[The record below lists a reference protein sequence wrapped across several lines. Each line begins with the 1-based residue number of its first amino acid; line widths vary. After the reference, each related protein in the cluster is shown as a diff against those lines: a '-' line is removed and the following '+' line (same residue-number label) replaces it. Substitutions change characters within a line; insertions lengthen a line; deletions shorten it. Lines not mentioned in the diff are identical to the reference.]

1 MPAVVIIGGQWGDE
15 GKGRVVDFHA
25 RYCSL
30 IARYS
35 AGTNAGHTVIND
47 LGKFALHLVPAGIF
61 YGDKTCLI
69 GNGVVIDPDKLLNEI
84 AMLSERGVDTSNLL
98 ISDRAHV
105 IMPWHQVIDSADEEL
120 RGSQAIGTTGTGT
133 GPAFHDKV
141 SRIGIRVADLINKD
155 KFPERLEE
163 VLNYKNKVI
172 EKLYD
177 RESLDFASI
186 LEQYSE
192 LADRLEPYV
201 ADTTAVVQ
209 ESHERDEMIL
219 LEGAQG
225 SLLDL
230 DSGTYPYVTSS
241 VPASV
246 AAGAAIGIGLGPTA
260 IERVVGVYK
269 AYQTR
274 VGHGAMPT
282 ELFDE
287 NAEKLREGGGGV
299 PGTSEYGTTT
309 GRARRCG
316 WFDGV
321 LAGYTSRLNGVTSVA
336 LTRLDSLTG
345 FSSVKICV
353 AYELN
358 GKRVTTLPA
367 AINEASNLIPIYEE
381 MPGGSEDFTG
391 VRNINDL
398 PKEAL
403 QYVRRIEQLIGA
415 PIDMISVGPERD
427 QAIVTRDIFGG
438 NLYIFRRIKWKMWC
452 CFCMLRLQLF
462 L

>member
-1 MPAVVIIGGQWGDE
+1 MNMPAVVIIGGQWGDE

-155 KFPERLEE
+155 KFPERLQE

-177 RESLDFASI
+177 RESLDFTSI

-381 MPGGSEDFTG
+381 MPGWSEDVSG

-438 NLYIFRRIKWKMWC
+438 NL
-452 CFCMLRLQLF
+452 
-462 L
+462 

>member
-1 MPAVVIIGGQWGDE
+1 MNMPAVVIIGGQWGDE

-177 RESLDFASI
+177 RESLDFTSI

-201 ADTTAVVQ
+201 ADTTAIVQ

-381 MPGGSEDFTG
+381 MPGWSEDVSG

-438 NLYIFRRIKWKMWC
+438 NL
-452 CFCMLRLQLF
+452 
-462 L
+462 

>member
-69 GNGVVIDPDKLLNEI
+69 GNGVVIDPDKLLKEI

-177 RESLDFASI
+177 RESLNFTSI
-186 LEQYSE
+186 LEQYSA
-192 LADRLEPYV
+192 LADRLRPYV
-201 ADTTAVVQ
+201 TDTTSVVQ
-209 ESHERDEMIL
+209 ESHERGEMIL

-274 VGHGAMPT
+274 VGYGAMPT

-299 PGTSEYGTTT
+299 AGTSEYGTTT

-358 GKRVTTLPA
+358 GKRVTALPA
-367 AINEASNLIPIYEE
+367 EVNEASNLVPIYEE
-381 MPGGSEDFTG
+381 MPGWSEDVSS

-398 PKEAL
+398 PREAI
-403 QYVRRIEQLIGA
+403 QYVRRIEQLVGA

-438 NLYIFRRIKWKMWC
+438 NL
-452 CFCMLRLQLF
+452 
-462 L
+462 

>member
-155 KFPERLEE
+155 KFPERLQE

-177 RESLDFASI
+177 RESLDFTSI

-381 MPGGSEDFTG
+381 MPGWSEDVSG

-398 PKEAL
+398 PIEAL

-438 NLYIFRRIKWKMWC
+438 NL
-452 CFCMLRLQLF
+452 
-462 L
+462 

>member
-1 MPAVVIIGGQWGDE
+1 MPAVVVIGGQWGDE

-25 RYCSL
+25 RYCSM
-30 IARYS
+30 IGRYS
-35 AGTNAGHTVIND
+35 AGTNAGHTIMNEH
-47 LGKFALHLVPAGIF
+47 GKFALHLVPAGIF
-61 YGDKTCLI
+61 YGDKACVI
-69 GNGVVIDPDKLLNEI
+69 GNGVVIDPDTLLAEI
-84 AMLSERGVDTSNLL
+84 AMLSERGIDTSKLV

-105 IMPWHQVIDSADEEL
+105 IMPWHRVIDVADEKL
-120 RGSQAIGTTGTGT
+120 RGASAIGTTGTGT

-141 SRIGIRVADLINKD
+141 ARIGIRVADVMD
-155 KFPERLEE
+155 RARFPDRLREVLEYKNRVITALYNEPALEFDSILNEYRDFGERL
-163 VLNYKNKVI
+163 
-172 EKLYD
+172 
-177 RESLDFASI
+177 R
-186 LEQYSE
+186 
-192 LADRLEPYV
+192 PYV
-201 ADTTAVVQ
+201 ADTTAIVQ
-209 ESHERDEMIL
+209 EAHWRGDMIL

-274 VGHGAMPT
+274 VGNGPMPT

-287 NAEKLREGGGGV
+287 NAELLREGGGGV

-321 LAGYTSRLNGVTSVA
+321 LARQTARLNGVTSVA
-336 LTRLDSLTG
+336 LTRLDSLSA
-345 FSSVKICV
+345 FDSIRICV
-353 AYELN
+353 AYELDDE
-358 GKRVTTLPA
+358 RVTSLPA
-367 AINEASNLIPIYEE
+367 SLDDANRLKPIYEE
-381 MPGGSEDFTG
+381 LPGWKQDVTE
-391 VRNINDL
+391 VRNLGDL
-398 PKEAL
+398 PTEAR
-403 QYVRRIEQLIGA
+403 QYVRRIEQLLDA
-415 PIDMISVGPERD
+415 PIDMISVGPERH

-438 NLYIFRRIKWKMWC
+438 RI
-452 CFCMLRLQLF
+452 
-462 L
+462 

>member
-1 MPAVVIIGGQWGDE
+1 M
-15 GKGRVVDFHA
+15 
-25 RYCSL
+25 

-35 AGTNAGHTVIND
+35 AGTNAGHTIMNER
-47 LGKFALHLVPAGIF
+47 GKFALHLVPAGIF
-61 YGDKTCLI
+61 YGDKTCVI
-69 GNGVVIDPDKLLNEI
+69 GNGVVIDPNGLLTEI
-84 AMLSERGVDTSNLL
+84 SMLSERGVDTARLL
-98 ISDRAHV
+98 ISNRAHV
-105 IMPWHQVIDSADEEL
+105 IMPWHRVIDSADEEL
-120 RGSQAIGTTGTGT
+120 RGGNAIGTTGTGT

-141 SRIGIRVADLINKD
+141 ARIGIRVADIVDRKR
-155 KFPERLEE
+155 FPQRLRE
-163 VLNYKNKVI
+163 VLDYKNRVI
-172 EKLYD
+172 TGLYN
-177 RESLDFASI
+177 RPALDFDEI
-186 LEQYSE
+186 LAQYTE
-192 LADRLEPYV
+192 FGDRLRPHV
-201 ADTTAVVQ
+201 ADTTAIVQ
-209 ESHERDEMIL
+209 EAHWRGEQIL

-260 IERVVGVYK
+260 IDRVVGVYK

-274 VGHGAMPT
+274 VGHGPMPT

-287 NAEKLREGGGGV
+287 NATKLREGGGGV

-321 LAGYTSRLNGVTSVA
+321 LARYTSRLNGVTSVA

-345 FSSVKICV
+345 FDSVKICV
-353 AYELN
+353 AYELDEE
-358 GKRVTTLPA
+358 RITTLPA
-367 AINEASNLIPIYEE
+367 SLDDAQRLIPIYEE
-381 MPGGSEDFTG
+381 LPGWSRDVSG
-391 VRNINDL
+391 VRTLGDL
-398 PKEAL
+398 PSEAR
-403 QYVRRIEQLIGA
+403 QYIRRIEQLVDA

-438 NLYIFRRIKWKMWC
+438 
-452 CFCMLRLQLF
+452 RL
-462 L
+462 